1 MDTLNLKIKK
11 LKKELFAAV
20 LSVGVA
26 AVALGSSTYA
36 WYVTNNTVDGT
47 TSTISALANGMVL
60 QIVEGIH
67 QIMDQIL
74 QQLHREL
81 DMKSVLHLPMTLKT
95 GMSLKIGKEQ
105 M

>member
-36 WYVTNNTVDGT
+36 
-47 TSTISALANGMVL
+47 
-60 QIVEGIH
+60 
-67 QIMDQIL
+67 
-74 QQLHREL
+74 
-81 DMKSVLHLPMTLKT
+81 
-95 GMSLKIGKEQ
+95 
-105 M
+105 